1 MVQLESDGHFRKR
14 KEEEALNQAGEGW
27 EADIHTSVC
36 VAEAGGVIY
45 AQPVGG
51 RE

>member
-14 KEEEALNQAGEGW
+14 KEEETLNQAGEGW